1 MENLGE
7 LCNFQYT
14 IILCEIFELCAT
26 HLNKILNST
35 LANTILT
42 APMAGVFIKT
52 KVNVL
57 PHFQPMQKQLN
68 FVKKT
73 FIGGFSGVNT
83 RITFDSQMLLP
94 KNQRDNL
101 KLIYKFKTGRDCQNK
116 RISIKTL
123 KMYENN

>member
-7 LCNFQYT
+7 LCNYQYT
-14 IILCEIFELCAT
+14 VILCEIFELCTT
-26 HLNKILNST
+26 HLNKIFKLNPRKYNSDSSYGRRVHQNKSKCIIALPTNAETVKLCEKT
-35 LANTILT
+35 L
-42 APMAGVFIKT
+42 
-52 KVNVL
+52 
-57 PHFQPMQKQLN
+57 
-68 FVKKT
+68 
-73 FIGGFSGVNT
+73 IGGFSGVNT
-83 RITFDSQMLLP
+83 RITFDSQMLPP